1 MEEGNLTNNLTELQ
15 IQTPNSKEG
24 AKLTVGHLP
33 ETFSVTKGANAVAY
47 S

>member
-1 MEEGNLTNNLTELQ
+1 MEEGNVTNNLRELF
-15 IQTPNSKEG
+15 PNSKED

-33 ETFSVTKGANAVAY
+33 EPFSITNGANAEAY